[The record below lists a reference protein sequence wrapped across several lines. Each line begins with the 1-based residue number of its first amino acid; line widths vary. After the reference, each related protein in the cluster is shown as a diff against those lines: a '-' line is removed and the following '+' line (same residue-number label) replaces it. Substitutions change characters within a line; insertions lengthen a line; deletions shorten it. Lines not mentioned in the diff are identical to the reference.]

1 MTNPSDLTMHG
12 TTVLCVRRD
21 GKTAMAGDGQVTLGD
36 TIVKGGARKVHRL
49 ADGKV
54 LAGFAGATADAFT
67 LLERFEKRLESHH
80 GKLSRAADDL
90 ARDWRTDRVLR
101 RLEAMLMIANADEC
115 WFCPV
120 WAMFWNPNRESPLS
134 AAGRYMPKPRRAHY
148 PKKPRFGGANRP
160 KSDVNR
166 RKNVHLYKR
175 PRCRGRNRRM
185 SDKMLSSEELTP
197 RRIVRELD
205 RYIVGQGAAKRA
217 VALALRSRWR
227 RMQIESP
234 LREEIAPKNIL
245 MIGPTGVG
253 KTEIS
258 RRLARLTGAPFIKVE
273 ATKFTEV
280 GYVGRD
286 VDSIIRDLTEM
297 AVESYRA
304 DYAEEVR
311 ERAELLAEN
320 RVLEALLPGDTA
332 TEETR
337 NKMLKKLRNGD
348 LDDSEIEIEVS
359 AMQVMEMQMPPGME
373 EMAAQFQQMMQT
385 MGRDRRKKRRMSVG
399 SALDMIIDEET
410 DNLVDMGEVKDAAID
425 GVENNGIVFIDEM
438 DKIAGDGGRDNDRD
452 VSRHGVQRD
461 LLPLVEGTTVSTR
474 FGNVHTDHILFVAS
488 GAFHYTSP
496 ADLIPELQGRF
507 PLRVELSPLGV
518 ADFEKILSG
527 TDSCLTRQ
535 YEALLATEKVKLKF
549 TSCGVSRLAEM
560 AWRVNENSEN
570 IGARRLYTMLENLLE
585 EVSFEADSMG
595 GKTIVV
601 DETMVNERLAS
612 VAENRGRA
620 RYVL

>member
-1 MTNPSDLTMHG
+1 
-12 TTVLCVRRD
+12 
-21 GKTAMAGDGQVTLGD
+21 
-36 TIVKGGARKVHRL
+36 
-49 ADGKV
+49 
-54 LAGFAGATADAFT
+54 
-67 LLERFEKRLESHH
+67 
-80 GKLSRAADDL
+80 
-90 ARDWRTDRVLR
+90 
-101 RLEAMLMIANADEC
+101 
-115 WFCPV
+115 
-120 WAMFWNPNRESPLS
+120 
-134 AAGRYMPKPRRAHY
+134 
-148 PKKPRFGGANRP
+148 
-160 KSDVNR
+160 
-166 RKNVHLYKR
+166 
-175 PRCRGRNRRM
+175 
-185 SDKMLSSEELTP
+185 MLSSEELTP